1 MKFNQPKW
9 EALQRRKEEL
19 HQIYRHAQDNLDHVQ
34 QNYGR
39 ALSYF
44 STGYRECRTALEVI
58 QQDAK
63 TLNASAIDA
72 KLNRLR
78 REWPTAC
85 DEFNVG
91 DGFDGKHALI
101 ELYALML
108 ERRKLTDARDQA
120 AQNQTAY
127 GACFARLN
135 EFAAQHGKGDPT
147 RFDAAPVPEPAYPGT
162 YEVYEGY

>member
-1 MKFNQPKW
+1 MKFNQAKW
-9 EALQRRKEEL
+9 EAMQRRKEEL
-19 HQIYRHAQDNLDHVQ
+19 HMIYLHAKDNLDHVQ
-34 QNYGR
+34 QNYNR

-44 STGYRECRTALEVI
+44 STDYRDCRTALEVI

-85 DEFNVG
+85 DEFKVSE
-91 DGFDGKHALI
+91 GFYGKHALI

-120 AQNQTAY
+120 VQNQTAY

-135 EFAAQHGKGDPT
+135 EFAAKHGQGDST
-147 RFDAAPVPEPAYPGT
+147 RVNAVPDQGPAYSGS
-162 YEVYEGY
+162 YEVY

>member
-9 EALQRRKEEL
+9 EAMQRRKEEL
-19 HQIYRHAQDNLDHVQ
+19 HMVYRHATGNLDHVQ
-34 QNYGR
+34 QNYNR

-44 STGYRECRTALEVI
+44 STDYRDCRTALEVI

-78 REWPTAC
+78 REWPSAC

-91 DGFDGKHALI
+91 EGFYGKHALI

-108 ERRKLTDARDQA
+108 ERRKLADARDQA
-120 AQNQTAY
+120 VQNQTAY
-127 GACFARLN
+127 AACFARLN

-147 RFDAAPVPEPAYPGT
+147 RYAASPDQGPAYPGT
-162 YEVYEGY
+162 YEVY